1 MMRSGACVIRR
12 EGKRAVV
19 WSVKFRDVNGRQ
31 VWERLGAEPRWNRRR
46 AERELVKR
54 LDRVERERWA
64 KPTGETFAA
73 FVAEWRE
80 TWIPSRNLK
89 RSTRLDY
96 ENTLDRHALP
106 YFGQL
111 ALAEIGPEHLDG
123 YVAAKS
129 AAGLSPKTISNH
141 LSVLSLVF
149 QTARR
154 WKRIPENPLDHV
166 DGPKQLDPDT
176 VILREEEVAALLA
189 AYRELAHDAE
199 TLDEAVMWEQARRMT
214 IVVLGTALRR
224 GELLALRWDEVDL
237 LEQRLHV
244 RRSWVRNEMTTPKS
258 RASRRTVGFGL
269 KTKNALEE
277 QYRASRY
284 HGDDDL
290 VFCNPELGTPLDP
303 AELTR
308 SYVKPALRRAGI
320 TKKLQPWHG
329 LRHTALTMDA
339 AVGNPNAYVQAKA
352 GHSSFSITERYVHAA
367 QVAFPGAAERG
378 EERLFRLDVAYEQ
391 RP

>member
-12 EGKRAVV
+12 EGRRAVV
-19 WSVKFRDVNGRQ
+19 WSVKFRDANGRQ
-31 VWERLGAEPRWNRRR
+31 VWERLGPEPRWNRRR
-46 AERELVKR
+46 AERELEKR

-64 KPTGETFAA
+64 KPTGETFAT

-96 ENTLDRHALP
+96 ENTLNRHALP
-106 YFGQL
+106 YFEDMIL
-111 ALAEIGPEHLDG
+111 DAIGPEHLDG

-154 WKRIPENPLDHV
+154 WKRVRENPLDHV
-166 DGPKQLDPDT
+166 DGPKQHDPDT
-176 VILREEEVAALLA
+176 GILTQDEVTALLA
-189 AYRELAHDAE
+189 AYAECAHDAD
-199 TLDEAVMWEQARRMT
+199 TLDEAILWEQARRMT

-224 GELLALRWDEVDL
+224 GELLALRWGDVDL
-237 LEQRLHV
+237 LEQRLRV
-244 RRSWVRNEMTTPKS
+244 RRSWVRHEMTTPKS
-258 RASRRTVGFGL
+258 RSSRRTVEFGL
-269 KTKNALEE
+269 KTKDALEE
-277 QYRASRY
+277 QFRVSSY
-284 HGDDDL
+284 HGAEDL
-290 VFCNPELGTPLDP
+290 VFCHPELGTPLDP
-303 AELTR
+303 SELTR
-308 SYVKPALRRAGI
+308 SYVKRALRKAGVA
-320 TKKLQPWHG
+320 KKIQPWHG

-352 GHSSFSITERYVHAA
+352 GHSSFSITERYIHAA
-367 QVAFPGAAERG
+367 QTAFPGAVERS
-378 EERLFRLDVAYEQ
+378 EERLFGTT
-391 RP
+391 

>member
-1 MMRSGACVIRR
+1 MRSGACVIRR

-54 LDRVERERWA
+54 LDRVERKRWA
-64 KPTGETFAA
+64 KPTGETFAE
-73 FVAEWRE
+73 FVAEWRQ

-96 ENTLDRHALP
+96 ENTLDKHALP
-106 YFGQL
+106 FFAGM
-111 ALAEIGPEHLDG
+111 ALAEIGPKELDA

-129 AAGLSPKTISNH
+129 AQGLAPKTIRNH

-154 WKRIPENPLDHV
+154 WRRLPENPLEHV

-176 VILREEEVAALLA
+176 VILTEEEVSALLT
-189 AYRELAHDAE
+189 AYRELARDAK
-199 TLDEAVMWEQARRMT
+199 TLDEATLWEQARRMT

-224 GELLALRWDEVDL
+224 GELLALRWGEVDL
-237 LEQRLHV
+237 LEQCLRV

-258 RASRRTVGFGL
+258 RSSRRTVEFGL
-269 KTKNALEE
+269 TTKNVLEE
-277 QYRASRY
+277 QFARSRY
-284 HGDDDL
+284 QADEDL
-290 VFCNPELGTPLDP
+290 VFCHPERGTPLDP
-303 AELTR
+303 AKLTR
-308 SYVKPALRRAGI
+308 SYVKPALRKAGI
-320 TKKLQPWHG
+320 TKKIQPWHG

-339 AVGNPNAYVQAKA
+339 AVGNPNAYLQAKA
-352 GHSSFSITERYVHAA
+352 GHSSFSITERYIHAA
-367 QVAFPGAAERG
+367 QTAFPGAVERS
-378 EERLFRLDVAYEQ
+378 EERLFGS
-391 RP
+391 